1 MSKKFLTKRT
11 LKTIA
16 FLFCLFLLSLV
27 LVASVVL
34 KRGGDFGSAF
44 VVEKI
49 EKALKSVAGLDLRF
63 ASFSGNPITGYVGS
77 GVEIFL
83 DGNELLLAKSIEIK
97 PSVKSLIK
105 GKPAIKSIEINSIDI
120 SKDEASRLATAIAA
134 IKETNASPP
143 PPIEEIV
150 LKDVKVSGKRNYS
163 ITQARFKPH
172 DDSIDVDF
180 RGAINSLKITGK
192 FRALRADEKLI
203 LEDCH
208 VKVNDTKLKLE
219 GTLTPRINL
228 TGKVEELS
236 AEEIVAIFPK
246 FKAAQPKGF
255 LSGTMAISCDDSG
268 SIVVEGRFY
277 VPSGEIVDIPLNS
290 ATFTMIYKEGKLNFE
305 LLENRSFETEVTGKI
320 EVAFNPLMLKLDL
333 FSDKAS
339 TEKWQSRFPWLS
351 SFDGMAEDVRL
362 HLKGHPRKLSGR
374 IHFTSDEFTATG
386 FTLKDAEI
394 AADISGKEVSF
405 KGRGYWQGIPIA
417 MEGSALHNG
426 SLMLDALVSAE
437 GLEIG
442 KLGRLFSS
450 LSDKNLEGQCD
461 ITVKVQGKPDE
472 LALEGV
478 AKSNRLKAGFADLRD
493 LKMEFTL
500 KKNGLKISSLQ
511 AKLYD
516 GEVTGQ
522 GTISDLF
529 SPSPNIDLSGIA
541 RDIELG
547 GIFDSVDPKM
557 KGKTEVRW
565 RISKEKE
572 GVIFSAVADAPVL
585 VFGDLLKLLDLHAE
599 AASFEGGLNLK
610 GRAMLNGGKVE
621 FLGKIKDEKGELFTE
636 ISGTI
641 SDLRLEPKTWPIHG
655 MLRGNFKAEGHSG
668 NLSFY
673 AKMYGQD
680 VTVKD
685 IPLKDFKLAVG
696 GKNSS
701 MEVQSLSFGLC
712 NGIVSLG
719 GTIEGDNLHLTG
731 DFNAVDISGLP
742 LPSLWFV
749 RGITGGKVVVEG
761 EFTSPQIEIDGLIRE
776 AAIDGLTFETVK
788 FKAKCDTVNL
798 ALDVTEASGE
808 NWTIKGR
815 AKGSIKPYP
824 TFEFEVDG
832 DNVPI
837 DMFSQ
842 LLSPN
847 LKGKLKGRAKMSFAG
862 KYDGAL
868 TYRGLIRSEELSF
881 FDVKFQNVEIPLA
894 LSSDSL
900 RIDDLKASLF
910 GGTLNM
916 SYSAQ
921 VGKLL
926 AWQSDID
933 IKNAPLN
940 AFLQNFLAESVSSD
954 GILNLSLNLKGEG
967 TRLVNLSGYG
977 KLDVTDGK
985 IVGFAE
991 KHDGLK
997 SIGLNSLN
1005 FQKASLDFYING
1017 PSLYILPGSMIT
1029 SQPNDSLY
1037 RYISIDGIL
1046 ALDGM
1051 IDLFCSGNI
1060 NVKALNALTRAV
1072 KEVAILENPTEQE
1085 MAQNLLKGF
1094 ISGFSLNDF
1103 KDISLHIKGSW
1114 PSLTISNL
1122 RVNEPLMAKGPLYYQ
1137 FDDDEDEWK
1146 FNLHFNFPTGSGKP
1160 SEGDLG
1166 EQFVSQILEGL
1177 LNGIFKPTSEDN
1189 SKKGTFSTADEI
1201 KGNH

>member
-1 MSKKFLTKRT
+1 
-11 LKTIA
+11 
-16 FLFCLFLLSLV
+16 
-27 LVASVVL
+27 VVL

-77 GVEIFL
+77 GVEIIL

-120 SKDEASRLATAIAA
+120 SKDEASRLAIAIAA

-172 DDSIDVDF
+172 DDLIDVDF

-246 FKAAQPKGF
+246 FKAAQPDGF

-351 SFDGMAEDVRL
+351 SFDGTADDVRL

-478 AKSNRLKAGFADLRD
+478 AKSNQLTAGFADLRD
-493 LKMEFTL
+493 LKMEFTF
-500 KKNGLKISSLQ
+500 KKNELKISSLQ

-585 VFGDLLKLLDLHAE
+585 VFGDLLKLQDLHAE

-610 GRAMLNGGKVE
+610 GRALFNGGKVE
-621 FLGKIKDEKGELFTE
+621 FLGKIKYEKGELFTE

-655 MLRGNFKAEGHSG
+655 MLRGNFKAEGHSRD
-668 NLSFY
+668 LSFY
-673 AKMYGQD
+673 GKMYGQD
-680 VTVKD
+680 ITVKD
-685 IPLKDFKLAVG
+685 IPLKDFKLAVS

-731 DFNAVDISGLP
+731 DFNAVDLSGLP

-761 EFTSPQIEIDGLIRE
+761 EFASPQIEIDGLIRE
-776 AAIDGLTFETVK
+776 AAIDGLNFETVK
-788 FKAKCDTVNL
+788 FKAKSDTINL

-808 NWTIKGR
+808 NWTIKGK
-815 AKGSIKPYP
+815 AKGSIKPDP

-832 DNVPI
+832 DDVPI

-868 TYRGLIRSEELSF
+868 TYRGLIRSEEFSL

-916 SYSAQ
+916 NYSAQ
-921 VGKLL
+921 IGKLL
-926 AWQSDID
+926 TWQSDID

-997 SIGLNSLN
+997 NIGLNSLN

-1201 KGNH
+1201 KENH

>member
-27 LVASVVL
+27 LVTSMVL

-44 VVEKI
+44 VVEEI
-49 EKALKSVAGLDLRF
+49 EKALKSAAGLDLRF

-77 GVEIFL
+77 GVEIIL
-83 DGNELLLAKSIEIK
+83 DGNELFLAKSIGIK

-105 GKPAIKSIEINSIDI
+105 GKPAVKSIEINSIDI
-120 SKDEASRLATAIAA
+120 SKDEASRLATVISA
-134 IKETNASPP
+134 IKETNVSSS

-150 LKDVKVSGKRNYS
+150 LKDVEISGKRNYS
-163 ITQARFKPH
+163 ITHARFKPH
-172 DDSIDVDF
+172 DDSIDVDL

-208 VKVNDTKLKLE
+208 VKVNDTNLKLE

-228 TGKVEELS
+228 TGKVEELG
-236 AEEIVAIFPK
+236 AEEIVALFPK
-246 FKAAQPKGF
+246 FKAAQPEGF
-255 LSGTMAISCDDSG
+255 ISGTMAISCDDSN
-268 SIVVEGRFY
+268 SIAVEGRFY

-290 ATFTMIYKEGKLNFE
+290 ASFTMTYREGKLNFE
-305 LLENRSFETEVTGKI
+305 LLENSSFETEVAGNI
-320 EVAFNPLMLKLDL
+320 EVAFNPLILKLDL

-339 TEKWQSRFPWLS
+339 TEKWQGRFPWLS
-351 SFDGMAEDVRL
+351 SFDGTVNDVRL
-362 HLKGHPRKLSGR
+362 HLEGHPRKLSGR
-374 IHFTSDEFTATG
+374 IHFTSDEFIATG
-386 FTLKDAEI
+386 LALKGAEI
-394 AADISGKEVSF
+394 AADISGKDVSF
-405 KGRGYWQGIPIA
+405 RGRGYWQGIPIA
-417 MEGSALHNG
+417 IEGSALHNG

-442 KLGRLFSS
+442 KLGRLFNS
-450 LSDKNLEGQCD
+450 LSDINLEGQCD

-493 LKMEFTL
+493 LRMEFAL
-500 KKNGLKISSLQ
+500 KKDGLKISSLR

-522 GTISDLF
+522 GTVSNLF

-541 RDIELG
+541 RGIELG
-547 GIFDSVDPKM
+547 EIFDSVEPKI
-557 KGKTEVRW
+557 KGKTEVKW
-565 RISKEKE
+565 RFSKEKE
-572 GVIFSAVADAPVL
+572 GVIFSAVADAPDL
-585 VFGDLLKLLDLHAE
+585 AFGNLLKLQDLHAE

-610 GRAMLNGGKVE
+610 GQALCNGGKVE
-621 FLGKIKDEKGELFTE
+621 FMGKIKDEKGELFTD

-641 SDLRLEPKTWPIHG
+641 SDLPLEPKTWPIHG
-655 MLRGNFKAEGHSG
+655 MLIGNFKAEGHNG
-668 NLSFY
+668 DLNFY
-673 AKMYGQD
+673 AEMYGQD
-680 VTVKD
+680 IKVKD
-685 IPLKDFKLAVG
+685 IPLRNLKLAVG
-696 GKNSS
+696 GNKSS
-701 MEVQSLSFGLC
+701 MEVQSLSFDLY

-731 DFNAVDISGLP
+731 DFNAVDLSGLP
-742 LPSLWFV
+742 FPSLWFV
-749 RGITGGKVVVEG
+749 RGITGGKLVIEG
-761 EFTSPQIEIDGLIRE
+761 ELTSPQIEIDGVIKE
-776 AAIDGLTFETVK
+776 AAINGLTFETVK
-788 FKAKCDTVNL
+788 FNAKSDTVNL
-798 ALDVTEASGE
+798 ALVVTEASGE
-808 NWTIKGR
+808 NWTIKGK
-815 AKGSIKPYP
+815 AKGKIKPYP
-824 TFEFEVDG
+824 SFEFDVGG

-842 LLSPN
+842 LLSSN
-847 LKGKLKGRAKMSFAG
+847 LKGKLKGRSKMGFAG

-868 TYRGLIRSEELSF
+868 IYRGHILSEELSL
-881 FDVKFQNVEIPLA
+881 FDVKFQNVEIPLV

-900 RIDDLKASLF
+900 RIDGLKASLF

-916 SYSAQ
+916 NYSAQ
-921 VGKLL
+921 IGKILTWL
-926 AWQSDID
+926 SDID

-954 GILNLSLNLKGEG
+954 GTLNLSLNLKGEG
-967 TRLVNLSGYG
+967 TRLVNLAGYG

-985 IVGFAE
+985 IVGFAG
-991 KHDGLK
+991 KNDGLK
-997 SIGLNSLN
+997 SIGLDSLN

-1046 ALDGM
+1046 TLDGM

-1060 NVKALNALTRAV
+1060 NVKALNVLTRAL

-1085 MAQNLLKGF
+1085 VAQNLLKGF
-1094 ISGFSLNDF
+1094 IGGFSLNDF
-1103 KDISLHIKGSW
+1103 KDVSLHIKGSW

-1122 RVNEPLMAKGPLYYQ
+1122 RVNEPLMAKGPSYYQ

-1146 FNLHFNFPTGSGKP
+1146 FNLHFNFPTGSGQP
-1160 SEGDLG
+1160 SGGDFG

-1177 LNGIFKPTSEDN
+1177 LNGIFNPYSEDN
-1189 SKKGTFSTADEI
+1189 SKKGTFSTVDKI
-1201 KGNH
+1201 NGNH

>member
-11 LKTIA
+11 FKTIA

-44 VVEKI
+44 VVEEIK
-49 EKALKSVAGLDLRF
+49 KTLKNTAGLDLHF

-77 GVEIFL
+77 GVEIIL

-105 GKPAIKSIEINSIDI
+105 GNPAVKSIEINSINI
-120 SKDEASRLATAIAA
+120 SKDEASRLATVISA

-143 PPIEEIV
+143 PPIEEII
-150 LKDVKVSGKRNYS
+150 LKDVKISGKRNYS

-172 DDSIDVDF
+172 DHSIDVDF
-180 RGAINSLKITGK
+180 RGEINSLKVIGK
-192 FRALRADEKLI
+192 FRALRTDEKLI

-208 VKVNDTKLKLE
+208 LKVNDTNLKLE
-219 GTLTPRINL
+219 GTLTPRISL
-228 TGKVEELS
+228 TGEVEELG
-236 AEEIVAIFPK
+236 AEEIVALFPK

-268 SIVVEGRFY
+268 SIAVEGRFY

-290 ATFTMIYKEGKLNFE
+290 ASFTMIYKEGKLNFE
-305 LLENRSFETEVTGKI
+305 LLENSSFETEVTGNI
-320 EVAFNPLMLKLDL
+320 EVAFNPLILKLDL

-339 TEKWQSRFPWLS
+339 TEKWQGRFPWLS
-351 SFDGMAEDVRL
+351 SFDGTANDVRL

-374 IHFTSDEFTATG
+374 IYFTSDEFIATELA
-386 FTLKDAEI
+386 LKDAEI

-442 KLGRLFSS
+442 KLGRLFNS
-450 LSDKNLEGQCD
+450 LSDMNLEGQCD

-500 KKNGLKISSLQ
+500 KKDGLKISSLQ

-522 GTISDLF
+522 GTVSDLF

-547 GIFDSVDPKM
+547 GLFDSVDPKM
-557 KGKTEVRW
+557 EGKTEVRW

-572 GVIFSAVADAPVL
+572 GVIFSAVAEAPAL
-585 VFGDLLKLLDLHAE
+585 VFGDLLKLQDLHAE

-610 GRAMLNGGKVE
+610 GRALFNGGKVE
-621 FLGKIKDEKGELFTE
+621 FLGKIKDERGELFTD

-641 SDLRLEPKTWPIHG
+641 SDLSLEPKTWPIHG
-655 MLRGNFKAEGHSG
+655 MLRGNFKAEGRSG

-680 VTVKD
+680 IMVKD
-685 IPLKDFKLAVG
+685 ILLKDFKLTLG
-696 GKNSS
+696 GNNSS

-731 DFNAVDISGLP
+731 DFNAVDLSGLP

-749 RGITGGKVVVEG
+749 RGIAGGKVVVEG
-761 EFTSPQIEIDGLIRE
+761 VFTSPQIEIDGLIRE

-788 FKAKCDTVNL
+788 FKAKSDTVNL

-808 NWTIKGR
+808 NWTIKGK
-815 AKGSIKPYP
+815 AKGSIKPDP

-847 LKGKLKGRAKMSFAG
+847 LKGKLKGRSKMGFAG

-868 TYRGLIRSEELSF
+868 TCRGLIRSEELSF
-881 FDVKFQNVEIPLA
+881 FDVKFQNAEIPLA

-916 SYSAQ
+916 NYSAQ

-926 AWQSDID
+926 TWQSNID

-1046 ALDGM
+1046 ALDGT

-1072 KEVAILENPTEQE
+1072 REVAMLENPTEQE
-1085 MAQNLLKGF
+1085 VAQNLLKGF

-1177 LNGIFKPTSEDN
+1177 LNGIFNPASEDN

>member
-49 EKALKSVAGLDLRF
+49 DKALESVAGLDFRF

-77 GVEIFL
+77 GVEIIL

-105 GKPAIKSIEINSIDI
+105 GKPAVKSIEINSIDI

-208 VKVNDTKLKLE
+208 VKVNDTNLKLE

-228 TGKVEELS
+228 TGKVEELG
-236 AEEIVAIFPK
+236 AEEIVALFPK
-246 FKAAQPKGF
+246 FKAAQPEGF
-255 LSGTMAISCDDSG
+255 LSGTMALSCDDSG
-268 SIVVEGRFY
+268 SIVVEGRFH

-320 EVAFNPLMLKLDL
+320 EVAFNPLTLKLDL

-351 SFDGMAEDVRL
+351 SFDGTADDVSL

-394 AADISGKEVSF
+394 TADISGKEVSF

-450 LSDKNLEGQCD
+450 LSDINLEGQCD

-472 LALEGV
+472 LALEGA
-478 AKSNRLKAGFADLRD
+478 AKSNRLKTGFADLRD

-500 KKNGLKISSLQ
+500 KKDRLEISSLQ
-511 AKLYD
+511 AKVYD

-585 VFGDLLKLLDLHAE
+585 VFGDLLKLQDLHAE

-610 GRAMLNGGKVE
+610 GRALFNGGKVE
-621 FLGKIKDEKGELFTE
+621 FLGKIKDERGELFTD

-641 SDLRLEPKTWPIHG
+641 SDLSLEPKTWPIHG
-655 MLRGNFKAEGHSG
+655 MLRGNFKAEGRSG

-680 VTVKD
+680 IMVKD
-685 IPLKDFKLAVG
+685 ILLKDFKLTLG
-696 GKNSS
+696 GNNSS

-731 DFNAVDISGLP
+731 DFNAVDLSVLP

-761 EFTSPQIEIDGLIRE
+761 EFTSPQIEIDGLIKE

-788 FKAKCDTVNL
+788 FKAKSDTINL

-808 NWTIKGR
+808 NWTIKGK
-815 AKGSIKPYP
+815 AKGSIKPDP

-847 LKGKLKGRAKMSFAG
+847 LKGKLKGKAKMSFVG

-881 FDVKFQNVEIPLA
+881 FDVKFQNAEIPLA

-916 SYSAQ
+916 NYSAQ

-926 AWQSDID
+926 TWQSDID

-1046 ALDGM
+1046 ALDGT

-1072 KEVAILENPTEQE
+1072 REVAMLENPTEQE
-1085 MAQNLLKGF
+1085 VAQNLLKGF

-1103 KDISLHIKGSW
+1103 KDISLHVKGSW

-1137 FDDDEDEWK
+1137 FDDEEDEWK

-1177 LNGIFKPTSEDN
+1177 LNGIFNPASEDN